1 MPDTR
6 LLWARLRD
14 RVDVTERIRP
24 LVPQMVR
31 VAVTEIQRSVPE
43 YAVPLEGK
51 FRDVLVGA
59 VEMAITQFLDNI
71 SDPHASQKD

>member
-6 LLWARLRD
+6 LLWAQLRD

-31 VAVTEIQRSVPE
+31 VAVTE